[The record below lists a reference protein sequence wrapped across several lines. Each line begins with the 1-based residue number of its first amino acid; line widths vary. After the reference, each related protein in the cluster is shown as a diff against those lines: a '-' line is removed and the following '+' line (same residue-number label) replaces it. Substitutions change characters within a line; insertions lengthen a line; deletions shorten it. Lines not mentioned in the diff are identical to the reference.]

1 MNKLYEFEVTADPT
15 WLARRFGDEH
25 GVYLEARLR
34 TRPALD
40 KTEAAV
46 VVRLIM
52 RIPKDQAHLVGK
64 VDESHT

>member
-15 WLARRFGDEH
+15 WLARRFGDEL
-25 GVYLEARLR
+25 GVYLEAKLR

-46 VVRLIM
+46 VVRLVM
-52 RIPKDQAHLVGK
+52 RILKDQPSMAGK